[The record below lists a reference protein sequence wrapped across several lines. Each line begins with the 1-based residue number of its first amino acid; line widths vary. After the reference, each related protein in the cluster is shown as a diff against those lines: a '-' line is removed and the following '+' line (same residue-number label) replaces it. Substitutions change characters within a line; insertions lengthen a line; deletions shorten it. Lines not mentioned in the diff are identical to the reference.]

1 LSLKFFQ
8 GKIPFFQLIDKSI
21 KGFRIWIFL
30 RLDPEQSQSL
40 SLIIIEEF
48 EHQCLFEVIGMNFA
62 N

>member
-1 LSLKFFQ
+1 M
-8 GKIPFFQLIDKSI
+8 
-21 KGFRIWIFL
+21 

-40 SLIIIEEF
+40 SLITIEEF